1 MGSDDRQGFNVIKLR
16 RIYVVEQLPERI
28 EVVGHLS
35 QEWLFQ
41 VQPYR
46 TS

>member
-16 RIYVVEQLPERI
+16 WIHVVEQLPERI
-28 EVVGHLS
+28 EVVGYLG

-41 VQPYR
+41 LQPYR
-46 TS
+46 MP